1 MKSIEDIN
9 KEAIKKI
16 TSNKKVT
23 DFSSGDTIKVGVKIV
38 EGKRERVQFFEG
50 VFEIL
55 KFVHHPEG
63 SRH

>member
-23 DFSSGDTIKVGVKIV
+23 DFLFD
-38 EGKRERVQFFEG
+38 FFG
-50 VFEIL
+50 
-55 KFVHHPEG
+55 
-63 SRH
+63 